1 VHPIIRAS
9 RRVTVRIVAR
19 ELPPPMCAAC
29 GTPSHRPDAAAHTAA
44 AAPAAPRK
52 FAALRNRNSRPYLF
66 TAGLSMMGDNN
77 EHVITYWTLW
87 QEFHSPA
94 LVGFEVI
101 SHWLPFLVLSVWFG
115 TLAEKYD
122 CRRLIQISQGL
133 FMFVSIM
140 WGVLFATGSLQM
152 WEACVLLVLHGMA
165 GSMWGPAEQLMLHDF
180 VDRAELPS
188 AVRLNATFRSLG
200 ILFGPA
206 VGSGLL
212 LGLGP
217 TLGIFANVV
226 FYLPMLFLMFR
237 IPFTGHSRDG
247 GMERAKI
254 TIIDSVRVLRDV
266 HANRVLVSMIVLAG
280 LTAVSIG
287 GAIQVSMPIFAN
299 GFGIAAAGTA
309 YGLLLFANGAGGVLG
324 GFLLEVTGAIRP
336 SLGWAVI
343 SSVFFGITTLVFA
356 TTSHYLVAVVA
367 LVIGGVANM
376 ASMSI
381 TQSVVQL
388 EAPPGDRGRVFGV
401 FGMFGSGLRT
411 ANGLTLS
418 ILGAAVG
425 ITHSVALCAGILI
438 FGTIAAGIYA
448 NSGRSRPRRTAED
461 RPGDR

>member
-1 VHPIIRAS
+1 MTE
-9 RRVTVRIVAR
+9 RRSAGDAVTGSAGAV
-19 ELPPPMCAAC
+19 
-29 GTPSHRPDAAAHTAA
+29 
-44 AAPAAPRK
+44 APRK

-66 TAGLSMMGDNN
+66 TAGLSMLGDNN

-133 FMFVSIM
+133 FMFVSVM
-140 WGVLFATGSLQM
+140 WGVLFLTGSLQM
-152 WEACVLLVLHGMA
+152 WQACVLLVLHGMA

-180 VDRAELPS
+180 VDRHDLPS

-200 ILFGPA
+200 VLFGPA

-212 LGLGP
+212 LALGP
-217 TLGIFANVV
+217 TLGIFTNVI
-226 FYLPMLFLMFR
+226 FYLPMMVLMFR
-237 IPFTGHSRDG
+237 VPFTGHSRDG
-247 GMERAKI
+247 DVLRAKI
-254 TIIDSVRVLRDV
+254 TILDSVRVLRDV
-266 HANRVLVSMIVLAG
+266 SSNRVLVSMIVLAG
-280 LTAVSIG
+280 LTAVTIG
-287 GAIQVSMPIFAN
+287 GAIGVSMPVFA
-299 GFGIAAAGTA
+299 GEFGIGAAGTA

-324 GFLLEVTGAIRP
+324 GFLLEATGAIRP
-336 SLGWAVI
+336 NLGWAVI
-343 SSVFFGITTLVFA
+343 SSVGFGVATLVFA
-356 TTSHYLVAVVA
+356 TTGHYAIAVGALLV
-367 LVIGGVANM
+367 GGVANM

-388 EAPPGDRGRVFGV
+388 EAPPADRGRVFGV

-418 ILGAAVG
+418 ILGAAIGV
-425 ITHSVALCAGILI
+425 THSVALCAGVLI
-438 FGTIAAGIYA
+438 VGTVVAGAYA
-448 NSGRSRPRRTAED
+448 RSGRAARVS
-461 RPGDR
+461 PGG